1 MSVPVLHESQA
12 KAVALP
18 GRSLSWLVG
27 NGSGNDQLQAEN
39 CSVCTIRIP
48 PGEKARPAHSHPNG
62 EEVVYILS
70 GSGRALVAGEVAP
83 VKKGSIVVFPKAA
96 VHMLHNTGK
105 VEMKAICFFAPA
117 TSLENY
123 QMFEDV
129 DFPKSAE
136 VNKQA
141 GR

>member
-12 KAVALP
+12 KAVKLP

-27 NGSGNDQLQAEN
+27 NSNSDDQLQAAN

>member
-27 NGSGNDQLQAEN
+27 NDNSSDQLQAAN
-39 CSVCTIRIP
+39 CSVCMICVP

-62 EEVVYILS
+62 EEVVYIIR
-70 GSGRALVAGEVAP
+70 GSGRVLVAGEVAP
-83 VKKGSIVVFPKAA
+83 VKEGSIVIFPKAA

-123 QMFEDV
+123 KMFEAV